1 MRKVAL
7 QSEDK
12 DEVLQEKII
21 QKLENACIFREQQ
34 IEKMKEKLREHV
46 IISNLII

>member
-1 MRKVAL
+1 L
-7 QSEDK
+7 QTDK
-12 DEVLQEKII
+12 DELEEKII

-46 IISNLII
+46 NYWSLV